1 MIMVHGVRK
10 PINKPWRD
18 CVRCSCHV
26 RFEEGCP
33 ARSAVDIKTKCLYRS
48 REKRKQEEGE
58 NTKTKKKPKGGGTVA
73 FV

>member
-1 MIMVHGVRK
+1 MRK
-10 PINKPWRD
+10 TNETNPGATASVVPVSFDSGK
-18 CVRCSCHV
+18 
-26 RFEEGCP
+26 GYP
-33 ARSAVDIKTKCLYRS
+33 ARSAVGIKTKFLYRS